1 MATGAGW
8 GSYLVGKPYT
18 PTTTIRHPEHFDY
31 VPTEGDAEMRPE
43 PSAEEVAR
51 CAAKRKPDVAG
62 AEGTAGG
69 GGSGGAGTSRKRG
82 AGGDD
87 AMAD

>member
-31 VPTEGDAEMRPE
+31 VPTEGDAEMRPD
-43 PSAEEVAR
+43 PSAEELAR
-51 CAAKRKPDVAG
+51 CAAKRKPAAG
-62 AEGTAGG
+62 AEGAGG
-69 GGSGGAGTSRKRG
+69 GGGSDGAGTSRKRG

-87 AMAD
+87 AMTD